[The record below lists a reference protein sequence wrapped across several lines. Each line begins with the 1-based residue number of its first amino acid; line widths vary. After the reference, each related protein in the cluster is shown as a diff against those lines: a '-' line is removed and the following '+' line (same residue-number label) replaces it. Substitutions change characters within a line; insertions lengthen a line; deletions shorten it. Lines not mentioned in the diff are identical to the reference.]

1 MKYFVTG
8 GCGFIGAN
16 YVDLLLKNVSS
27 VSKVTVYDK
36 FTYAANSKNLENHKN
51 DPRLEVIKGDVC
63 DYLSL
68 VQAMKDHDYVV
79 HLAAESHVDRS
90 ILSAQ
95 AFVETNL
102 LGTYN
107 VLEAFMV
114 NKVKTLIHVSTD
126 EVYGSIQKGS
136 VDELSNLNPNSPYS
150 ASKAGSDLLVK
161 SFFTTHKADVRI
173 TRCSNNFGRFQ
184 FPEKVIPVFINAL
197 LNGKK
202 VPIYGNGENVREWL
216 HVSDH
221 CKAIQMILEKGVSGE
236 IYNIGSGH
244 FLSNIQL
251 ANKIIKTLGMSDSL
265 VQFVTDRKGHDY
277 RYAVNYGKIKKLG
290 YKPLGDFSTDLVDT
304 INWYRNNPNWWPS
317 NN

>member
-1 MKYFVTG
+1 MKVLVTG
-8 GCGFIGAN
+8 GAGFIGSN
-16 YVDLLLKNVSS
+16 FVRRIIDGTYTGF
-27 VSKVTVYDK
+27 SKVTVLDNL
-36 FTYAANSKNLENHKN
+36 TYAGNRANLPLLSNSDFIL
-51 DPRLEVIKGDVC
+51 GDVC
-63 DYLSL
+63 NSELVSELLSR
-68 VQAMKDHDYVV
+68 HDTVINF
-79 HLAAESHVDRS
+79 AAESHVDRS
-90 ILSAQ
+90 ISSAQ

-102 LGTYN
+102 SGTHN
-107 VLEAFMV
+107 VLEAFMA
-114 NKVKTLIHVSTD
+114 NNVKTLIHVSTD

-150 ASKAGSDLLVK
+150 ASKAGSDFLVK

-202 VPIYGNGENVREWL
+202 APIYGNGENVREWL

-221 CKAIQMILEKGVSGE
+221 CRAIQLVLEKGVSGE

-251 ANKIIKTLGMSDSL
+251 ANKIIEILGISDSL

-277 RYAVNYGKIKKLG
+277 RYAVNYEKIKKLG
-290 YKPLGDFSTDLVDT
+290 YKPLGDFSTDLIDT

-317 NN
+317 SD